1 MGDEYNTR
9 KGNKSAHLW
18 RVLNHAVAHKGNLR
32 NFQRTIKMNQVQT
45 FNFGNIAVSFREDG
59 YLNATQ
65 IAAHF
70 GKLPKDYLKAEQ
82 TQQYISAL
90 AESLSERTKI
100 LTDENQLVIVKKGNS
115 KNFTQGTWLHPKLA
129 IHFARWLDPK
139 FAVWCDEQIEALLNG
154 KVSDGLPAKTTADD
168 RTPLR
173 QAVAALVG
181 RKGIDYS
188 TAYGM
193 IHQRFNV
200 EAIEDIPAEK
210 LPEAVA
216 YVHALTLHTGL
227 TGEVLDRE
235 PLSAPQPA
243 LPIDGN
249 SLADIAAM
257 VYYGTWMIEL
267 GKDISAPL
275 KQLGNRQAVT
285 MWTVWHETR
294 SRLKR
299 AVAALEVL
307 RGYADKDTSD
317 RIAVCLEGIYS
328 KATVR

>member
-1 MGDEYNTR
+1 
-9 KGNKSAHLW
+9 
-18 RVLNHAVAHKGNLR
+18 
-32 NFQRTIKMNQVQT
+32 MNQVQS

-70 GKLPKDYLKAEQ
+70 GKLPKDYLKTEQ

-188 TAYGM
+188 TAYSM

-200 EAIEDIPAEK
+200 GAIEDLPAEK

>member
-1 MGDEYNTR
+1 MN
-9 KGNKSAHLW
+9 AVQ
-18 RVLNHAVAHKGNLR
+18 VLNFQQNSVRTVADNKGELWFLANDVCEILGYTNPRRTVDLHCKSRGVTKRYTPTASGEQEMTYINEPNLYR
-32 NFQRTIKMNQVQT
+32 LIIK
-45 FNFGNIAVSFREDG
+45 SRKP
-59 YLNATQ
+59 
-65 IAAHF
+65 AA
-70 GKLPKDYLKAEQ
+70 
-82 TQQYISAL
+82 
-90 AESLSERTKI
+90 
-100 LTDENQLVIVKKGNS
+100 
-115 KNFTQGTWLHPKLA
+115 
-129 IHFARWLDPK
+129 
-139 FAVWCDEQIEALLNG
+139 EAFEEW
-154 KVSDGLPAKTTADD
+154 VMETVLPAIRKTGGCQVGPKTTADD
-168 RTPLR
+168 RTGLR

-188 TAYGM
+188 SAYSM
-193 IHQRFNV
+193 VHQRFNV
-200 EAIEDIPAEK
+200 ESVEGIPAGK

-235 PLSAPQPA
+235 PLPAPQPA

-249 SLADIAAM
+249 ALAGIAAM

-294 SRLKR
+294 SILKR
-299 AVAALEVL
+299 SAAALEVL

-317 RIAVCLEGIYS
+317 RIAACLEGIYR
-328 KATVR
+328 KAAAR

>member
-1 MGDEYNTR
+1 
-9 KGNKSAHLW
+9 
-18 RVLNHAVAHKGNLR
+18 
-32 NFQRTIKMNQVQT
+32 MNNSVQS
-45 FNFGNIAVSFREDG
+45 FNFNQNQIQVINKNGEAWFIASEVAAMLGYRDSYNMTRILDNDEKGTHNVSTLGGNQDVSVINESGFYHAAFKSRKPEVKPFRKWVTSEVLPTIRKTGG
-59 YLNATQ
+59 YQ
-65 IAAHF
+65 I
-70 GKLPKDYLKAEQ
+70 GQ
-82 TQQYISAL
+82 
-90 AESLSERTKI
+90 
-100 LTDENQLVIVKKGNS
+100 
-115 KNFTQGTWLHPKLA
+115 
-129 IHFARWLDPK
+129 
-139 FAVWCDEQIEALLNG
+139 
-154 KVSDGLPAKTTADD
+154 KTTADD
-168 RTPLR
+168 RTGLR

-188 TAYGM
+188 SAYSM

-216 YVHALTLHTGL
+216 YAHALTLHTGL
-227 TGEVLDRE
+227 TGEVLD
-235 PLSAPQPA
+235 APPKA
-243 LPIDGN
+243 KPKLPIDGN

-307 RGYADKDTSD
+307 REYADKDTSD

-328 KATVR
+328 KTAP

>member
-1 MGDEYNTR
+1 
-9 KGNKSAHLW
+9 
-18 RVLNHAVAHKGNLR
+18 
-32 NFQRTIKMNQVQT
+32 MNQVQS

-70 GKLPKDYLKAEQ
+70 GKLPKDYLKTEQ

-100 LTDENQLVIVKKGNS
+100 LTDENQIVIVKKGNS

-129 IHFARWLDPK
+129 IHFARWLNPK

-154 KVSDGLPAKTTADD
+154 NVSDGIKPAKTTADD
-168 RTPLR
+168 RTGLR

-188 TAYGM
+188 TAYSM

-235 PLSAPQPA
+235 PLPAPAPA
-243 LPIDGN
+243 PFDDL
-249 SLADIAAM
+249 DIAHLLLHAQ
-257 VYYGTWMIEL
+257 
-267 GKDISAPL
+267 DIRLFIRRYLPAFENLSIDKGGALWSYVHDTAPVF
-275 KQLGNRQAVT
+275 NRVRAAVLP
-285 MWTVWHETR
+285 
-294 SRLKR
+294 RLKDQWLQR
-299 AVAALEVL
+299 QIMKTAGV
-307 RGYADKDTSD
+307 
-317 RIAVCLEGIYS
+317 
-328 KATVR
+328 

>member
-1 MGDEYNTR
+1 MNT
-9 KGNKSAHLW
+9 S
-18 RVLNHAVAHKGNLR
+18 
-32 NFQRTIKMNQVQT
+32 VQI
-45 FNFGNIAVSFREDG
+45 FNFNQNNVRVQIINDEPFFCLKDVAEILEIKDTKAKNFRLSEKG
-59 YLNATQ
+59 VEIFPLLTNGGVQQMTFINEPNLYRV
-65 IAAHF
+65 IF
-70 GKLPKDYLKAEQ
+70 RSRKAEAVQ
-82 TQQYISAL
+82 FQDWIF
-90 AESLSERTKI
+90 EE
-100 LTDENQLVIVKKGNS
+100 VI
-115 KNFTQGTWLHPKLA
+115 P
-129 IHFARWLDPK
+129 
-139 FAVWCDEQIEALLNG
+139 QIRKTG
-154 KVSDGLPAKTTADD
+154 GYQVGQKTTADD

-200 EAIEDIPAEK
+200 GAIEDLPAEK

-227 TGEVLDRE
+227 TGEVLDAPPKAE
-235 PLSAPQPA
+235 PK

-257 VYYGTWMIEL
+257 VYYGAWMIEL

-275 KQLGNRQAVT
+275 KQLGNIQAVT

-299 AVAALEVL
+299 TVAALEVL

-317 RIAVCLEGIYS
+317 RMALCLKGIYS

>member
-1 MGDEYNTR
+1 
-9 KGNKSAHLW
+9 
-18 RVLNHAVAHKGNLR
+18 
-32 NFQRTIKMNQVQT
+32 MNNSVQS
-45 FNFGNIAVSFREDG
+45 FNFNQNQIQVINKNGEAWFIASEVAAMLGYRDSYNMTRILDNDEKGTHNVSTLGGNQDVSVINESGFYHAAFKSRKPEVKPFRKWVTSEVLPTIRKTGG
-59 YLNATQ
+59 YQ
-65 IAAHF
+65 I
-70 GKLPKDYLKAEQ
+70 GQ
-82 TQQYISAL
+82 
-90 AESLSERTKI
+90 
-100 LTDENQLVIVKKGNS
+100 
-115 KNFTQGTWLHPKLA
+115 
-129 IHFARWLDPK
+129 
-139 FAVWCDEQIEALLNG
+139 
-154 KVSDGLPAKTTADD
+154 KTTTDD

-188 TAYGM
+188 SAYSM

-200 EAIEDIPAEK
+200 GAIEDLPAEK

-227 TGEVLDRE
+227 TGEVLD
-235 PLSAPQPA
+235 APPKA
-243 LPIDGN
+243 KPKLPIDGN

-257 VYYGTWMIEL
+257 VYYGAWMIEL

-275 KQLGNRQAVT
+275 KQLGNIQAIT
-285 MWTVWHETR
+285 MYTVWHETR

-299 AVAALEVL
+299 TVAALEVL

-317 RIAVCLEGIYS
+317 RMALCLKGISS

>member
-1 MGDEYNTR
+1 MN
-9 KGNKSAHLW
+9 AVQ
-18 RVLNHAVAHKGNLR
+18 VLNFQQNSVRTVADNKGELWFLANDVCEILGYTNPRRTVDLHCKSRGVTKRYTPTTSGEQEMTYINEPNLYR
-32 NFQRTIKMNQVQT
+32 LIIK
-45 FNFGNIAVSFREDG
+45 SRKP
-59 YLNATQ
+59 
-65 IAAHF
+65 AA
-70 GKLPKDYLKAEQ
+70 
-82 TQQYISAL
+82 
-90 AESLSERTKI
+90 
-100 LTDENQLVIVKKGNS
+100 
-115 KNFTQGTWLHPKLA
+115 
-129 IHFARWLDPK
+129 
-139 FAVWCDEQIEALLNG
+139 EAFEEW
-154 KVSDGLPAKTTADD
+154 VMETVLPAIRKTGGCQVGQKTTADD
-168 RTPLR
+168 RTGLR
-173 QAVAALVG
+173 RAVSALAG

-188 TAYGM
+188 SAYSM

-200 EAIEDIPAEK
+200 ESVEDIPAGK

-235 PLSAPQPA
+235 PLPAPQPA

-249 SLADIAAM
+249 ALAGIAAM

-294 SRLKR
+294 SILKR
-299 AVAALEVL
+299 SAAALEVL

-317 RIAVCLEGIYS
+317 RIAACLEGIYR
-328 KATVR
+328 KAAAR

>member
-1 MGDEYNTR
+1 MN
-9 KGNKSAHLW
+9 AVQ
-18 RVLNHAVAHKGNLR
+18 VLNFQQNSVRTVADNKGELWFLANDVCEILGYTNPRRTVDLHCKSRGVTKRYTPTTSGEQEMTYINEPNLYR
-32 NFQRTIKMNQVQT
+32 LIIK
-45 FNFGNIAVSFREDG
+45 SRKP
-59 YLNATQ
+59 
-65 IAAHF
+65 AA
-70 GKLPKDYLKAEQ
+70 
-82 TQQYISAL
+82 
-90 AESLSERTKI
+90 
-100 LTDENQLVIVKKGNS
+100 
-115 KNFTQGTWLHPKLA
+115 
-129 IHFARWLDPK
+129 
-139 FAVWCDEQIEALLNG
+139 EAFEEW
-154 KVSDGLPAKTTADD
+154 VMETVLPAIRKTGGCQVGQKTTADD
-168 RTPLR
+168 RTGLR

-188 TAYGM
+188 SAYSM

-200 EAIEDIPAEK
+200 EAIEDIPAGK

-235 PLSAPQPA
+235 PLPAPQPA
-243 LPIDGN
+243 LPISGN
-249 SLADIAAM
+249 ALAGIAAM

-294 SRLKR
+294 SILKR
-299 AVAALEVL
+299 SAAALEVL

-317 RIAVCLEGIYS
+317 RIAACLEGIYR
-328 KATVR
+328 KAAAR

>member
-1 MGDEYNTR
+1 MNNSVQISNISIHQTETGLF
-9 KGNKSAHLW
+9 S
-18 RVLNHAVAHKGNLR
+18 LNDLHRASGGEDRHAPRRWLQNIQTNDLIKELEKDGKPSIQSK
-32 NFQRTIKMNQVQT
+32 QRLGT
-45 FNFGNIAVSFREDG
+45 FVCRE
-59 YLNATQ
+59 
-65 IAAHF
+65 
-70 GKLPKDYLKAEQ
+70 
-82 TQQYISAL
+82 
-90 AESLSERTKI
+90 
-100 LTDENQLVIVKKGNS
+100 LVIAYGMWIS
-115 KNFTQGTWLHPKLA
+115 
-129 IHFARWLDPK
+129 PK
-139 FAVWCDEQIEALLNG
+139 FALQVIQTFLA
-154 KVSDGLPAKTTADD
+154 VSDGIKPAKTTADD
-168 RTPLR
+168 RTGLR

-188 TAYGM
+188 SAYSM

-200 EAIEDIPAEK
+200 EAIEDIPADK

-216 YVHALTLHTGL
+216 YAHALTLHTSL

-235 PLSAPQPA
+235 PLPA
-243 LPIDGN
+243 LPKAEPKLPIDGN

-275 KQLGNRQAVT
+275 RQLGNRQAVT
-285 MWTVWHETR
+285 MRTVWHETR

-307 RGYADKDTSD
+307 RKYADKDTSD